1 MKSLY
6 IIAQYLGASRR
17 ETKHFFDLFIKPY
30 IIMSESNQQNEENIE
45 ELVVAAENGDVNEI
59 MLFLKK
65 GININAL
72 HSEYGSALHQAAGN
86 GHKELVSI
94 LLDNGAN
101 VNIQHDGEYG
111 NGETPLH
118 SIAEAAWRQ
127 VDIDVA
133 SLLLDNGADINS
145 QDNRGRTPLLEAV
158 NQQELSDGNDNIM
171 FVSLLLEKGA
181 DVNIADNDGNTPL
194 MRATQIYSGDNSSY
208 VEKVVKLLIKYGAHV
223 NAQDESGNT
232 PLHYAA
238 FDGSQETVNTLL
250 VMGADISK
258 KNNQGQTALDKLMK
272 KDYSMQN
279 VNDKKNMNIIK
290 LHEKKINMQK
300 ELVDRRNNTT
310 RMKTLKKGKSNN
322 DKSIFPVVNT
332 SQVTRKIAEYL
343 GPQEV
348 RLKPIPKPNRGGR
361 MTRRKRRSSSSKHRK
376 SNRSKKTKNGK
387 NKIIRNT
394 SKAKTMKKRL
404 YKKKHYNK

>member
-1 MKSLY
+1 
-6 IIAQYLGASRR
+6 
-17 ETKHFFDLFIKPY
+17 
-30 IIMSESNQQNEENIE
+30 MSESNQQNKENIE
-45 ELVVAAENGDVNEI
+45 KLVVAVENGEDVI
-59 MLFLKK
+59 ALFLKT
-65 GININAL
+65 GINIDTL
-72 HSEYGSALHQAAGN
+72 LSEYGSALHQAAAN
-86 GHKELVSI
+86 GHEELVSQ
-94 LLDNGAN
+94 LLKQGAN
-101 VNIQHDGEYG
+101 VNIRHNGTYG

-118 SIAEAAWRQ
+118 LIAEAAWRQ

-133 SLLLDNGADINS
+133 SLLLDNGAEINS

-158 NQQELSDGNDNIM
+158 NRQESSDGYDNIM

-181 DVNIADNDGNTPL
+181 DVNISDDDGNTPL
-194 MRATQIYSGDNSSY
+194 MRATQFYSGDHS
-208 VEKVVKLLIKYGAHV
+208 KVVKLLIKYGAHV
-223 NAQDESGNT
+223 NAQDKFGNT

-258 KNNQGQTALDKLMK
+258 KNYQGQTALDKLMK
-272 KDYSMQN
+272 KSYSMQN

-310 RMKTLKKGKSNN
+310 RMKTLKEGKSNN
-322 DKSIFPVVNT
+322 DKSIFHVLNA
-332 SQVTRKIAEYL
+332 SQVTGKIAEYL
-343 GPQEV
+343 GPQQV
-348 RLKPIPKPNRGGR
+348 LKPIKSNTGGR
-361 MTRRKRRSSSSKHRK
+361 MTRRKRRGSSSKHRK

-387 NKIIRNT
+387 NKSMRNT

-404 YKKKHYNK
+404 YKKKH